1 MQPRRL
7 LTEPLLHFFLIGAL
21 LFYLY
26 GWLNDDETGDLGEIV
41 VSAAV
46 QEQLAATFQRTWQRA
61 PTAQEMTSL
70 VDGWVREEVLY
81 RQGVAMGFDQGDPV
95 IRRRV
100 AQKVGFVADGLA
112 PETPTDEELNAWL
125 ETRADA
131 YQVPPRYS
139 FEQVYINPEQHAG
152 DLEAYLASTLA
163 ALQGAAGAGSG
174 GLGDSIMLPGE
185 VAAATPRDIERVFGL
200 EFAAAVAALS
210 PGAWQG
216 PVISGF
222 GLHFVRVNDVLPGRR
237 PGLDEVRAEV
247 ERDYLNEQAGEIS
260 DAFYEAL
267 RERYTVRVEP
277 ATSGS

>member
-26 GWLNDDETGDLGEIV
+26 GWLNNDETGDLGEIV

-100 AQKVGFVADGLA
+100 AQKVSFVADGLA

-125 ETRADA
+125 ETRTDA

-139 FEQVYINPEQHAG
+139 FEQVYINPGQHAG

-200 EFAAAVAALS
+200 EFAAAVAAQS

-247 ERDYLNEQAGEIS
+247 ERDYLDERAGEIS

-277 ATSGS
+277 AISGS